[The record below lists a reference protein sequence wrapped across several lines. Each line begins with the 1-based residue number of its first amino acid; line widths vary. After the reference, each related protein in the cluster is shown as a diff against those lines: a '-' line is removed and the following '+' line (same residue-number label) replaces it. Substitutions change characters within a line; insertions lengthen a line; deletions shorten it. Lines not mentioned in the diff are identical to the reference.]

1 MSAHVEAVKHS
12 GKTAGSPWR
21 PFRHTSYTVIW
32 TATVVSNVG
41 YWMYSAASGWL
52 MTSLDPSP
60 LLVALVQVAASLPMC
75 VLALPAGALAD
86 IVERRKSLIIG
97 ELAVAVFSIVLA
109 MLVWIHFITPF
120 SLLLLAVL
128 IGSATAMNT
137 PAWQAVVPQLVP
149 KAELAPA
156 VSANSAGVNLS
167 RAVGPALG
175 GAIISL
181 YGIAAP
187 FWVNAISN
195 FGVIGALL
203 WWREPKAHTPQ
214 LPPEHFGNAVR
225 TGLRYARNNASLGA
239 TLVRAAPFALFAS
252 AYWALLPLVARQQ
265 IAGGAEL
272 YGMLL
277 GAIGASAV
285 AGALVLPRLH
295 LMFGSND
302 LVALG
307 TLGTAVA
314 MALFALART
323 AVPAVIAS
331 VIAGACWIAVL
342 SSLNVSAQ
350 VALPDWVR
358 GRGLAM
364 FVMVFYGGLTVGSA
378 IWGQVASV
386 IGLPFALC
394 IAAAGALLSI
404 PLTWR
409 WKLGTGAALDLTPA
423 MDGSTPLLTGD
434 IEPDRGPV
442 LVTTRYDIDPKHRE
456 AFLSTLGKLARERR
470 RDGAYQWRTFENPNC
485 DGQFFEAY
493 LTDSW
498 LEFLRQHVRIT
509 KADRPLLKAACR
521 FQIHGA
527 PKVTCLI
534 AADTT
539 KPNARRRSDSGAQHA
554 GHP

>member
-1 MSAHVEAVKHS
+1 MSAPVEA
-12 GKTAGSPWR
+12 GKPSSTTTCSPWR
-21 PFRHTSYTVIW
+21 PFRYKPYTVIW
-32 TATVVSNVG
+32 AATVVSNVG

-52 MTSLDPSP
+52 MTDLDPSP

-75 VLALPAGALAD
+75 LFALPAGALAD
-86 IVERRKSLIIG
+86 IVDRRKALIIG
-97 ELAVAVFSIVLA
+97 ELAVAVFSIALA
-109 MLVWIHFITPF
+109 VLVWLQIIAPL

-156 VSANSAGVNLS
+156 VSANSAGLNLS
-167 RAVGPALG
+167 RAVGPGLG

-187 FWVNAISN
+187 FWVNAVSN

-203 WWREPKAHTPQ
+203 WWREPKAHASR
-214 LPPEHFGNAVR
+214 LPPERFGNAVR
-225 TGLRYARNNASLGA
+225 TGLRYARNNASLDA

-285 AGALVLPRLH
+285 AGAFVLPRLH
-295 LMFGSND
+295 SMFGSNG

-307 TLGTAVA
+307 TLGTAIA

-323 AVPAVIAS
+323 AAPAVIAS

-378 IWGQVASV
+378 IWGQIASV
-386 IGLPFALC
+386 IGLPFALY
-394 IAAAGALLSI
+394 IATAGALVSI

-434 IEPDRGPV
+434 MEPDRGPV
-442 LVTTRYDIDPKHRE
+442 LVTTRYDIDPKNRE
-456 AFLSTLGKLARERR
+456 AFLRVLGKLARERR
-470 RDGAYQWRTFENPNC
+470 RDGAYQWRVFENPRC
-485 DGQFFEAY
+485 DGQFFEMY

-521 FQIHGA
+521 FQTHGA
-527 PKVTCLI
+527 PKVTLLI
-534 AADTT
+534 ASDSATP
-539 KPNARRRSDSGAQHA
+539 KSRRRSDSGAAQARHA
-554 GHP
+554 